1 MKISKEVKIGIFVF
15 SMLLALYWG
24 MNFLNKNKALRSTSN
39 YYIVFNAAE
48 GLEHKSPVFI
58 NGVNIG
64 RVSQVSLGAENN
76 VIVGIN
82 INRQLKLPIGT
93 VACITSGRLL
103 DKKNISLTLSNSNS
117 FYQPNDTIAAA
128 SCGNDIFSSV
138 VPIAER
144 VDSLITQFSELLVS
158 LNSAIDQQNQ
168 DNLKKSLHNIS
179 KLSDNLNQMTS
190 GLNRMI
196 GSNEKNI
203 EVLTSS
209 LSKSSENL
217 KLISENL
224 KNSNQQISSLIANA
238 DSTFSNTNKLSGTL
252 RTNAE
257 QGKLLSIMQ
266 QDSLYINLTRTIRNL
281 DGLINDIHSNP
292 KDYVSFSIFGG
303 KKKSK

>member
-15 SMLLALYWG
+15 SMLLVLYWG
-24 MNFLNKNKALRSTSN
+24 INFLNKNKALRSTSN

-48 GLEHKSPVFI
+48 GLERKSPVFI
-58 NGVNIG
+58 NGVSIG
-64 RVSQVSLGAENN
+64 RVSQVSLGTENN

-82 INRQLKLPIGT
+82 ISKQLKLPIGT
-93 VACITSGRLL
+93 AACIASGGLL
-103 DKKNISLTLSNSNS
+103 DKKNISLKLSNSNT
-117 FYQPNDTIAAA
+117 FYQPNDTIIAAN
-128 SCGNDIFSSV
+128 CDNDIFSSV
-138 VPIAER
+138 APIAEKA
-144 VDSLITQFSELLVS
+144 DSLITQFNELLSS

-196 GSNEKNI
+196 GSNEENI
-203 EVLTSS
+203 EVLLSS

-217 KLISENL
+217 KLVSENL
-224 KNSNQQISSLIANA
+224 KNNNQQISSLIANA
-238 DSTFSNTNKLSGTL
+238 DSTFSNTNKLTSAL
-252 RTNAE
+252 RTGTE

-266 QDSLYINLTRTIRNL
+266 QDTLYINLNRTISNL
-281 DGLINDIHSNP
+281 DSLINDIHSNP